1 MTDLRDRLRAADPV
15 TSEPALPAD
24 DVAAMRRR
32 VIDAARETRVPAAGW
47 NRALAIAAAVA
58 VMTGVGIDVARRAP
72 RQEAAALPL
81 ASTAAAAPAGRTQLH
96 FSTPGGTRVV
106 WTLDPAFHLTEKR

>member
-1 MTDLRDRLRAADPV
+1 MTDLRDRLRDADPV
-15 TSEPALPAD
+15 THEPALPVHDA
-24 DVAAMRRR
+24 AAMRRR
-32 VIDAARETRVPAAGW
+32 VIDAARETRVPAAAW

-58 VMTGVGIDVARRAP
+58 VMAGVGVDVARRAP
-72 RQEAAALPL
+72 RQE
-81 ASTAAAAPAGRTQLH
+81 TAATPPASPAATVRATRTQLH